1 MRLLRS
7 IVTILLIFIV
17 AAGIYC
23 QDFSIS
29 GTVIDSISKEPLAF
43 VNIVYTGKGTGI
55 VSSIDGRFEILT
67 SQKPEFLRCSYVGY
81 YSKILNIGSFS
92 TLNKLVIELRP
103 KAYDIDEV
111 QVFPGINPANRII
124 GLASE
129 NRMPNN
135 PEKIN
140 SFSYIAYDKM
150 VFTLQ
155 DDSLAGLNKPG
166 KRTARKSGTGG
177 LYEEDFSEENLP
189 EEDLSV
195 RKAEDFPDSHY
206 LLIMEY
212 ISSRKHKYPD
222 KEKTEI
228 IASRVSGFKKPSL
241 VIMARQFQSFS
252 FYDNLITVS
261 DKKYINPIS
270 PGSEG
275 RYFFLLEDTLFTE
288 RNDTVFIIS
297 FRPREGK
304 NFSGLKGVLYINSY
318 KYAIQNVI
326 AEASDY
332 GEEMVSVKI
341 QQKYELVD
349 GQTWF
354 PVQLN
359 TNLTFNNIKTETG
372 QGAKKVAGIGKSYLL
387 NIKLNPDLDNEDF
400 SSTYI
405 GVRADAS
412 EKDEEFWNDYRT
424 ESLTEKDKETY
435 RLVDSIGEVKRFD
448 QTSGMIETLFTGYIR
463 GRYFDIDAG
472 SIVDYNSYE
481 GLRLGIGGVTNDRLS
496 RLLGVGGHV
505 AYGFRDREL
514 KYGLNVKFNFS
525 RDREIYVSFLYRDD
539 LAEAGGYSF
548 LESNN
553 ILSSEYLRKFM
564 VENMDKVEEREVSFG
579 FRSFKYLKTAL
590 ILNNAIIAST
600 NGYMFGISGDNP
612 AILLNRFTY
621 TEIGARFRYSFKEGF
636 MKTPYGNKF
645 SLGTGYPVLN
655 LNITEGVTLLD
666 GDFSYTKI
674 EGKVSKSFTTRM
686 FGVSKIQLTAGRVF
700 GEIPYSKLY
709 NGHGSYKG
717 FTLETENSFA
727 TMRLNEFL
735 SDRFVSL
742 YLNQDFGS
750 LLLKTRWFSP
760 DISLVTNIGF
770 GGLSKPGKHNNIE
783 FDTLEKG
790 YYESGVLI
798 NNILKPGFIGYGF
811 GIFFRY
817 GPYAFSKTSDNFA
830 YKLTLR
836 FNL

>member
-1 MRLLRS
+1 MKLKL
-7 IVTILLIFIV
+7 IIAVLLIFI
-17 AAGIYC
+17 AEAGLYC
-23 QDFSIS
+23 QNFSIS

-43 VNIVYTGKGTGI
+43 VNIVYTGNGTGT

-67 SQKPEFLRCSYVGY
+67 SRKPEFLRCSYVGY
-81 YSKILNIGSFS
+81 YSKILKIGSFND
-92 TLNKLVIELRP
+92 LNKLVIELRP

-129 NRMPNN
+129 NRIANN

-140 SFSYIAYDKM
+140 SFSYIAYDKII
-150 VFTLQ
+150 FTLQ
-155 DDSLAGLNKPG
+155 DDSLAKFKKPVKRASG
-166 KRTARKSGTGG
+166 KHGAGYLS
-177 LYEEDFSEENLP
+177 
-189 EEDLSV
+189 EEDLSGS
-195 RKAEDFPDSHY
+195 KAEDFPDSHY

-261 DKKYINPIS
+261 GKKYVNPIS
-270 PGSEG
+270 ASSKGK
-275 RYFFLLEDTLFTE
+275 YFFLLEDTLFTE

-297 FRPREGK
+297 FRPREGR

-326 AEASDY
+326 AEAFGS
-332 GEEMVSVKI
+332 EEELVSVKI

-359 TNLTFNNIKTETG
+359 TNLIFNNIKTGTG
-372 QGAKKVAGIGKSYLL
+372 EGTKKVAGIGKSYLL

-400 SSTYI
+400 SSTYVD
-405 GVRADAS
+405 VRDDAS
-412 EKDEEFWNDYRT
+412 EKDEKFWNDYRA

-448 QTSGMIETLFTGYIR
+448 QASGMIETQFTGYIR
-463 GRYFDIDAG
+463 GRYFNIDAS
-472 SIVDYNSYE
+472 SIVDYNNYE
-481 GLRLGIGGVTNDRLS
+481 GWRLGIGGVTNDRLS

-514 KYGLNVKFNFS
+514 KYGFNVKFNFS
-525 RDREIYVSFLYRDD
+525 RDREIFVSFLYRDD

-600 NGYMFGISGDNP
+600 NGYMFGISDDNP

-674 EGKVSKSFTTRM
+674 EGKVSKSFTTRL

-717 FTLETENSFA
+717 FTLEAKNSFA

-770 GGLSKPGKHNNIE
+770 GGLSKPEKHNNIE
-783 FDTLEKG
+783 FETLEKG